1 MRPLLAVPALLAL
14 ATCVQGEDCRYE
26 APRQATVDAQGA
38 ERVTIHAE
46 AGSLEVLG
54 TKGTKGTEVK
64 VEGRACAGSESR
76 LEQVRLE
83 ADRHG
88 STVRVAARIPESG
101 SWTEA
106 AALHLV
112 VEVPSELPVEVE
124 DSSGSLKIVGV
135 HSLRLEDGS
144 GDVEIEDVAGDVSVK
159 DGSGSIDIEGVQ
171 GNVRLE
177 DGSGGIDL
185 RDVTGDVEVV
195 DDGSGGIEA
204 SAIKGSVR
212 VRRDGSGDISVHQVG
227 GDFVVEK
234 DGSGSIDHE
243 GVEGQVRI
251 PTKR

>member
-1 MRPLLAVPALLAL
+1 MRHLLAVPALLAL

-26 APRQATVDAQGA
+26 APRRATVDAKGA

-54 TKGTKGTEVK
+54 TKGTEVK
-64 VEGRACAGSESR
+64 VDGRACASSESR
-76 LEQVRLE
+76 LEDVRLE
-83 ADRHG
+83 AERQG
-88 STVRVAARIPESG
+88 ATVRVAARIPESG
-101 SWTEA
+101 AWNDS

-112 VEVPSELPVEVE
+112 VEVPSGLAVEVE
-124 DSSGSLKIVGV
+124 DSSGWLKVTGV
-135 HSLRLEDGS
+135 RSLRLEDGS
-144 GDVEIEDVAGDVSVK
+144 GDIEIDDVAGDVSVK

-204 SAIKGSVR
+204 NAVKGSVR
-212 VRRDGSGDISVHQVG
+212 VRHDGSGDISVHDVG
-227 GDFVVEK
+227 GDFVVDE
-234 DGSGSIDHE
+234 DGSGGIDYE
-243 GVEGQVRI
+243 GVEGQVKI
-251 PTKR
+251 PSRK